1 MDWQAP
7 AVVLEAR
14 PYGEGDLVASVL
26 TEERGLCRGL
36 ARGGAARGRASL
48 WQPGNLIEVRWVAR
62 LADQLGSFTAELV
75 HPGAALA
82 MDDPLALAVLA
93 ASCAVA
99 AGGLPEHEAHPRVF
113 QGLVRLIAGLSQGA
127 PKLAELVRWEATL
140 LADLGYGL
148 DLSSCAV
155 SGAAEGLAYVSPRT
169 GRAVTEEAAGI
180 WRDRLL
186 RLPDFLLYPD
196 AEGTEAD
203 WRDGLRLTGHFL
215 AREAFGSH
223 HKPLPPARQI
233 LYDRVAALETP
244 DAG

>member
-26 TEERGLCRGL
+26 TEAFGLCRGL

-48 WQPGNLIEVRWVAR
+48 WQPGNLVEARWVAR

-82 MDDPLALAVLA
+82 MENPLALATLA
-93 ASCAVA
+93 AACAVA
-99 AGGLPEHEAHPRVF
+99 AGALPEREAHPRVF
-113 QGLVRLIAGLSQGA
+113 QGLVRLIAGLSQEA
-127 PKLAELVRWEATL
+127 PSVAELVRWEAAL

-155 SGAAEGLAYVSPRT
+155 SGVAEGLAYVSPRS
-169 GRAVTEEAAGI
+169 GRAVTEEAAGA

-186 RLPDFLLYPD
+186 RLPNFLLSTD
-196 AEGTEAD
+196 TEGTQAD
-203 WRDGLRLTGHFL
+203 WCDGLRLTGHFL
-215 AREAFGSH
+215 AREAFGGH
-223 HKPLPPARQI
+223 HKPLPPARRM

>member
-26 TEERGLCRGL
+26 TEGLGLCRGL

-48 WQPGNLIEVRWVAR
+48 WQPGNLVEARWVAR
-62 LADQLGSFTAELV
+62 LADQLGSLAAELV

-82 MDDPLALAVLA
+82 MDDPMALAILA
-93 ASCAVA
+93 AACAVA
-99 AGGLPEHEAHPRVF
+99 AGALPEREAHPRVF
-113 QGLVRLIAGLSQGA
+113 QGLVRLIAGLSHGT
-127 PKLAELVRWEATL
+127 PRLAELVRWEAAL

-155 SGAAEGLAYVSPRT
+155 SGVADGLAYVSPRT
-169 GRAVTEEAAGI
+169 GRAVTEDAAGI

-186 RLPDFLLYPD
+186 RLPGFILCPD
-196 AEGTEAD
+196 SEGTGAD

-215 AREAFGSH
+215 AREAFGAH